1 MNAVLKKLLLPVLG
15 LALPLTS
22 LGVAFGYGSF
32 FFGASQDVGVPTQG
46 QADAIRDNMTFG
58 DEGDPTDLGVK
69 YYDVYFFAQNFTGVD
84 FDSNGKPTKTYYG
97 NSEDDTYGYWDYE
110 GNNGPG
116 IRATDDVALTSV
128 YGATCT
134 ARYIKIPNVSY
145 LPGEV
150 MKALSNPVSGLVDSQ
165 GEDAP
170 KSFLAWSCIPDPGTE
185 PGVSGNNTGN
195 YAISRD
201 DLIIPNF
208 NDVLQNVVKTTG
220 MTPYEVNGA
229 ETLCFYPYYSGGKG
243 YQEEDLDKRDG
254 IRWGTRINGVDL
266 WAYNPSLSS
275 GFDAVYSYSGVEIT
289 GNEAENGGIYGI
301 QASVYKSAAT
311 FSWDRT
317 WTADWRSITFNFG
330 NLELPKGRYNAY
342 LFVKEAAENYGSRW
356 NDIKD
361 DVEDRLPVKRSSS
374 PSSSLSFADES
385 FKTNIVNVLHDESIE
400 PYAIV
405 PGLLF
410 YRDGSDYSYDYY
422 GRAYGLALERRYDYD
437 LVGGSTGSFSVNDGI
452 GFQSIGNS
460 DSESGSSHKA
470 VYEAWNVNFYT
481 AGADGRARYDVS
493 LSNGDTLSL
502 PQNYFSIRL
511 PSGEANFTLKVVN
524 SGSSSRPSISFDG
537 TTEYYHSQYGSD
549 PSHGCMGM
557 AKLEKESNYDHSGV
571 VYNGAPI
578 EDADDVAWQLIEG
591 LQIFCV
597 PSTGIYN
604 IRLEIEYA
612 VDLTNDSHR
621 PTNVTLWCYQIHNI
635 FVNIVE
641 DDAYLEG
648 SGNYHNVDYYSYRST
663 DYYYLLANLRSNDS
677 YNSANGTKT
686 LGELMGGYEAA
697 GKCLQDALT
706 GQYITLATYEDF
718 VIERNYIFKVVDK
731 PQKLIGEEGG
741 N

>member
-32 FFGASQDVGVPTQG
+32 FFGASQDVDVPTQG

-58 DEGDPTDLGVK
+58 DAGDPTDLGVK
-69 YYDVYFFAQNFTGVD
+69 YYDVYFFAQNFTGVN
-84 FDSNGKPTKTYYG
+84 FDSNGNPTKTYYG
-97 NSEDDTYGYWDYE
+97 NSVDDTYGYWDYE
-110 GNNGPG
+110 GNNGSG
-116 IRATDDVALTSV
+116 IRATDDDALTSV

-150 MKALSNPVSGLVDSQ
+150 MEALSNPVSGLKDS
-165 GEDAP
+165 EESP
-170 KSFLAWSCIPDPGTE
+170 KSFLAWSCKSDQD
-185 PGVSGNNTGN
+185 GVSGNNTGN
-195 YAISRD
+195 YAISTE
-201 DLIIPNF
+201 DLVIPNF
-208 NDVLQNVVKTTG
+208 NDVLQNVVNTTG
-220 MTPYEVNGA
+220 MATYDVNGA

-243 YQEEDLDKRDG
+243 YEERDSDKRDS
-254 IRWGTRINGVDL
+254 IRWGQAINGVDL
-266 WAYNPSLSS
+266 WTYNPSLSQ

-289 GNEAENGGIYGI
+289 GNETQSGGI
-301 QASVYKSAAT
+301 QASVYKSAA
-311 FSWDRT
+311 SSPWNRT
-317 WTADWRSITFNFG
+317 WIAEWPDIKFNFQ
-330 NLELPKGRYNAY
+330 NLTSLPKGRYNAY
-342 LFVKEAAENYGSRW
+342 LFVEEADETDGSTLGK
-356 NDIKD
+356 NIKVV
-361 DVEDRLPVKRSSS
+361 VEDALPVKN
-374 PSSSLSFADES
+374 SSSLPYFDDAA
-385 FKTNIVNVLHDESIE
+385 FKDAIVDALHAANIE

-410 YRDGSDYSYDYY
+410 YQDGSDAWYDYY

-452 GFQSIGNS
+452 GFQSIGTS

-511 PSGEANFTLKVVN
+511 PSGETDFTLEVVD
-524 SGSSSRPSISFDG
+524 SGSAPSRPSISFDG
-537 TTEYYHSQYGSD
+537 TTEYYHSEYGSD
-549 PSHGCMGM
+549 SSHGGMGM
-557 AKLEKESNYDHSGV
+557 AKLEEGSNYDHSGV
-571 VYNGAPI
+571 LYKGAPI
-578 EDADDVAWQLIEG
+578 DDASDVGWALIEG

-612 VDLTNDSHR
+612 VTGPNDSHR
-621 PTNVTLWCYQIHNI
+621 PANVTLWCYQIHNI

-648 SGNYHNVDYYSYRST
+648 SGNYHNVDSYSYRST
-663 DYYYLLANLRSNDS
+663 DYYYLLANLSSDDS
-677 YNSANGTKT
+677 YISANGAKT

-697 GKCLQDALT
+697 GKCLQDTLT

>member
-32 FFGASQDVGVPTQG
+32 FFGASQDVDVPTQG

-69 YYDVYFFAQNFTGVD
+69 YYDVYFFAQNFTGNP
-84 FDSNGKPTKTYYG
+84 FDANGNLGKYCH
-97 NSEDDTYGYWDYE
+97 EDSHTYGYWDYE
-110 GNNGPG
+110 GNNDSG

-150 MKALSNPVSGLVDSQ
+150 MEALSNPVSELKDS
-165 GEDAP
+165 EDSP
-170 KSFLAWSCIPDPGTE
+170 KSFLAWSCKPDPDTK

-195 YAISRD
+195 YAISTE
-201 DLIIPNF
+201 DLVIPNF

-220 MTPYEVNGA
+220 MTPYKVNGA

-243 YQEEDLDKRDG
+243 YQEDDSDKRDA

-266 WAYNPSLSS
+266 WAYNPSLSQ
-275 GFDAVYSYSGVEIT
+275 GFAAVYSYSGVEIT
-289 GNEAENGGIYGI
+289 GNETQSGGI
-301 QASVYKSAAT
+301 QASVYKSAA
-311 FSWDRT
+311 SPRNRT
-317 WTADWRSITFNFG
+317 WIGDWEDITFNFD
-330 NLELPKGRYNAY
+330 NLSELPKGRYNAY
-342 LFVKEAAENYGSRW
+342 LFVKEAAETDGFLGNNIRV
-356 NDIKD
+356 N
-361 DVEDRLPVKRSSS
+361 VEGDLPVKNLSS
-374 PSSSLSFADES
+374 PRFDDES
-385 FKTNIVNVLHDESIE
+385 FNFKTNIVNALHGDGIE

-410 YRDGSDYSYDYY
+410 YQDGENTWYDYY
-422 GRAYGLALERRYDYD
+422 GRAYGLVLERRYDYD

-452 GFQSIGNS
+452 GFQSIGTS

-524 SGSSSRPSISFDG
+524 SGSAPSRPSISFDG
-537 TTEYYHSQYGSD
+537 TTEYYHSEYGSD
-549 PSHGCMGM
+549 SSHGGMGM
-557 AKLEKESNYDHSGV
+557 AKLEEGSNYDHSGV
-571 VYNGAPI
+571 LYKGAPI
-578 EDADDVAWQLIEG
+578 DDASDVGWALIEG

-612 VDLTNDSHR
+612 VTGPNDSHR

-663 DYYYLLANLRSNDS
+663 DYYYLLANLKSDDS
-677 YNSANGTKT
+677 YNSANGAKT

-697 GKCLQDALT
+697 GKCLQDTLT

>member
-22 LGVAFGYGSF
+22 LGVAFGYSSF

-69 YYDVYFFAQNFTGVD
+69 YYDVYFFAQNFTGDPFDASGNLRKYCYV
-84 FDSNGKPTKTYYG
+84 DSN
-97 NSEDDTYGYWDYE
+97 TYGYWDYDGINSFE
-110 GNNGPG
+110 
-116 IRATDDVALTSV
+116 IRAVDEGTLTSV
-128 YGATCT
+128 YGATCED
-134 ARYIKIPNVSY
+134 RYIKIPNVSY

-150 MKALSNPVSGLVDSQ
+150 MEALSNPVSELKDSQ
-165 GEDAP
+165 EYS
-170 KSFLAWSCIPDPGTE
+170 KSFLAWSCKPDPDTD
-185 PGVSGNNTGN
+185 PGVSGNYTGN
-195 YAISRD
+195 YAISED
-201 DLIIPNF
+201 NLVIPNF
-208 NDVLQNVVKTTG
+208 NDVLQNVVKTTE
-220 MTPYEVNGA
+220 MTTYEVNGT
-229 ETLCFYPYYSGGKG
+229 ETLCFYPYYSSGKG
-243 YQEEDLDKRDG
+243 YQEKDSDKRDG
-254 IRWGTRINGVDL
+254 IKWGTPINGVDL

-289 GNEAENGGIYGI
+289 GSEAQNGGIK
-301 QASVYKSAAT
+301 ASVYKSAA
-311 FSWDRT
+311 SSSRNRT
-317 WTADWRSITFNFG
+317 WIADWPDITFNFQ
-330 NLELPKGRYNAY
+330 NLTSLPIGRYNAY
-342 LFVKEAAENYGSRW
+342 LFVKEADETDGTWLNNIRD
-356 NDIKD
+356 NVKN
-361 DVEDRLPVKRSSS
+361 ELPVKDID
-374 PSSSLSFADES
+374 SLYFADES
-385 FKTNIVNVLHDESIE
+385 FKTNIVNALHEDGIE

-410 YRDGSDYSYDYY
+410 YQDGPDTWYDYY
-422 GRAYGLALERRYDYD
+422 GRAYGLVLERRYDYD

-452 GFQSIGNS
+452 GFQSIGTS

-524 SGSSSRPSISFDG
+524 SGSSSSRPSISFDG

-549 PSHGCMGM
+549 SSHGGMGM
-557 AKLEKESNYDHSGV
+557 AKLEEGSDYDHSGV
-571 VYNGAPI
+571 LYNDSPI
-578 EDADDVAWQLIEG
+578 NKATGVDWG
-591 LQIFCV
+591 LVGEQQTFCV

-663 DYYYLLANLRSNDS
+663 DYYYLLANLRSDDS

-697 GKCLQDALT
+697 GKCLQDTLT